1 MKKIIFT
8 AIVLGF
14 APKIMAQSA
23 VKAIPKNTHGY
34 IILKDVNNNID
45 CWQIDFFERKFQ
57 NNAVAYVPLKSE
69 RVCGKDYL
77 GMPDGIGGDITR
89 DIYFSVSGS
98 ESNGTKHNFDQ
109 LVSTGTFS
117 AFNGTPQT
125 FVRRA
130 GVSCDGQSAGRAYA
144 YDLSINELTTPQ
156 NPNGTGGGSVFMA
169 PASRY
174 QQGSVFV
181 PFYACVEI
189 NNLQNHFAI
198 NYSWTPIMYQ
208 SYLNPNTTPD
218 PLLVSP
224 ILYPQDLPSGT
235 AVMNPSNQ
243 WINGPYR
250 MVAKNL
256 SQYRPALGSVK
267 SNVDVAT
274 VSQYNLSAYMNL
286 VNNSTEYQILCSEE
300 VKCLGNG
307 FAMQG
312 TSVAPGE
319 LDCLPINNTNLVN
332 PTTNQFSPGTYFQGI
347 QDCFGVY
354 EGGTYG
360 QWWDQAHS
368 WVELVYDVEGNTPGA
383 ASGNDPRL
391 HIDPLTGFE
400 TVWAF
405 NQAQGVYINKGTLK
419 PGIYK
424 LGMVFNN
431 GDYFPLMFEVKE
443 TLPIISELKDLMNV
457 NFFPVPI
464 TGNNYSMEV
473 ETGFSGKVIYQL
485 FDSQGTK
492 IYEETLDLQ
501 KTTGRDPYTI
511 RINVPTNIPN
521 GLLFNKFIC
530 PDGSIYT
537 ETTIK

>member
-8 AIVLGF
+8 ALVLGI
-14 APKIMAQSA
+14 APKLIAQSA

-34 IILKDVNNNID
+34 IILNDANHNID
-45 CWQIDFFERKFQ
+45 CWQIDFFEKKIQ
-57 NNAVAYVPLKSE
+57 NTAVVYAPLKSE
-69 RVCGKDYL
+69 RICGKDYV

-98 ESNGTKHNFDQ
+98 ESNGTKHTFDQ

-117 AFNGTPQT
+117 AFNGTPDT
-125 FVRRA
+125 YIRRA
-130 GVSCDGQSAGRAYA
+130 GVACDGQTQGYAYA
-144 YDLSINELTTPQ
+144 YDLSINEICTPQ
-156 NPNGTGGGSVFMA
+156 NPNGTGGGSVFMS

-174 QQGSVFV
+174 QQGSVFI
-181 PFYACVEI
+181 PFYAFVGANSTTI
-189 NNLQNHFAI
+189 SNHFML
-198 NYSWTPIMYQ
+198 NYGLTPSQYQ
-208 SYLNPNTTPD
+208 GYISGSNNSN

-224 ILYPQDLPSGT
+224 ILHTQDLPSGV

-243 WINGPYR
+243 WISGEYR
-250 MVAKNL
+250 MIAKNL

-267 SNVDVAT
+267 TNVDVSI
-274 VSQYNLSAYMNL
+274 VSQFDLAAYINL
-286 VNNSTEYQILCSEE
+286 VNNSSEYLCSEE
-300 VKCLGNG
+300 LKCLGNG

-312 TSVAPGE
+312 TDVSASNT
-319 LDCLPINNTNLVN
+319 DCLPINNTNLIS
-332 PTTNQFSPGTYFQGI
+332 PTSNEFSPGTYFQGI

-354 EGGTYG
+354 SGGTSPH
-360 QWWDQAHS
+360 WWEEAVS
-368 WVELVYDVEGNTPGA
+368 WVEFVYDVDGNTPGVA
-383 ASGNDPRL
+383 TGNDPRL
-391 HIDPLTGFE
+391 RIDPLTGFE

-405 NQAQGVYINKGTLK
+405 NQTNGIYYNKGTLK

-424 LGMVFNN
+424 LGMVLNN

-443 TLPIISELKDLMNV
+443 TLPIVSELKDLMDV

-464 TGNNYSMEV
+464 KGNQYSMEV

-485 FDSQGTK
+485 FDSQGNK
-492 IYEETLDLQ
+492 LYEETLDLQ

-511 RINVPTNIPN
+511 RVNVPTDIPT

-530 PDGSIYT
+530 PDGSIFT